1 MVSAIAGAIRMHG
14 QDWADWMTDQ
24 AKSGRTMWAYF
35 NNDYGADA
43 VQDALT
49 LRSMVRQAIR

>member
-1 MVSAIAGAIRMHG
+1 
-14 QDWADWMTDQ
+14 MTDQ
-24 AKSGRTMWAYF
+24 VKSGRTMWAYF